1 MDKEKIGLRLKNFL
15 SGKFEDMES
24 AAAYLGTTVGSL
36 RNSYFNGKSIPG
48 GEIIYKLF
56 DLGCNLKWLFTG
68 EIEASELTGVRK
80 EYRVEAIVPAGKGE
94 VVDLTEWYES
104 DVLDYNPADHCFIKV
119 DEEFGYSMMP
129 MINPGDL
136 VLISFSLKPKDGDIV
151 AAKWDKTR
159 GGLKL
164 LRLNSA
170 MPQIVILQSYNQAI
184 EPILLPK
191 REVTM
196 YKVVLIKKK
205 K

>member
-1 MDKEKIGLRLKNFL
+1 M
-15 SGKFEDMES
+15 
-24 AAAYLGTTVGSL
+24 VSL